1 MARRSP
7 NRKRRR
13 RPALEPAP
21 TYASLSREPL
31 HILVFLTPLI
41 LYYEI
46 GTITMGTADEVKAH
60 RQFSNLFEVMGV
72 SAVYLPG
79 ILLVVTL
86 LLWHIMERHAWR
98 LRPGVVLGMAAES
111 IAWTMPFWLLGQLIS
126 GVGAARPA
134 GTGTG
139 TGAALASGVHEA
151 PYVVLVGAGV
161 YEEML
166 FRFVGIAAVH
176 LVAVDLFGMKER
188 HGRVIAVVVTALL
201 FGLYHESRLDSA
213 ATSAEYI
220 GYLTYYFLMGACLG
234 ALYLGRGLGI
244 VVAVHALY
252 NVLIKALA

>member
-7 NRKRRR
+7 SRKRRR
-13 RPALEPAP
+13 RPALEPTP
-21 TYASLSREPL
+21 TYPDLSRQPL
-31 HILVFLTPLI
+31 HILIFLTPLI

-46 GTITMGTADEVKAH
+46 GAITTGTPDEVKAH

-72 SAVYLPG
+72 TAVYLPG
-79 ILLVVTL
+79 ILLVVVL

-98 LRPGVVLGMAAES
+98 VRPGVVLGMAAES
-111 IAWTMPFWLLGQLIS
+111 VAWTLPFWLLGQIIS
-126 GVGAARPA
+126 GVGSARQPA
-134 GTGTG
+134 G
-139 TGAALASGVHEA
+139 TGAALASGAHEA

-166 FRFVGIAAVH
+166 FRLVGIAAVH
-176 LVAVDLFGMKER
+176 LIAVDLFGIADR

-201 FGLYHESRLDSA
+201 FGLYHESRLESA
-213 ATSAEYI
+213 ATSAEYV
-220 GYLTYYFLMGACLG
+220 GYLTYYFLMGAYLG
-234 ALYLGRGLGI
+234 ALYLARGLGI